1 MNILTIHNHFSFRR
15 QAGLSLVELM
25 ISLTLGLLLL
35 SGITTLIV
43 LQSSTRDELEKASR
57 QIENGRYAMQLLHD
71 DIQLAGFYGEY
82 TPPSG
87 TSTYQTPDPCTT
99 TGNMGWSSST
109 DPTQSTVPVAIYG
122 YPGAAADPTTCG
134 LTSYKPDTAVLV
146 IRRTLTD
153 TLAATAAVAGTT
165 YLQVAQCNTSTT
177 PFVLGT
183 SGFTLRQKDCST
195 AAPLRKYTVR
205 LYYISTCDVCGSDTI
220 PTLKMVEFVDGVQTT
235 RPLVEGIENIQFDFG
250 VDNTGD
256 GAPESYLAS
265 PLAADWQN
273 VMAVRVN
280 LLARNNETTPGYVDN
295 KSYQLGSV
303 AIPAAADNYKR
314 HVYSELVRATNPSG
328 RRE

>member
-1 MNILTIHNHFSFRR
+1 
-15 QAGLSLVELM
+15 
-25 ISLTLGLLLL
+25 
-35 SGITTLIV
+35 
-43 LQSSTRDELEKASR
+43 
-57 QIENGRYAMQLLHD
+57 
-71 DIQLAGFYGEY
+71 
-82 TPPSG
+82 
-87 TSTYQTPDPCTT
+87 
-99 TGNMGWSSST
+99 
-109 DPTQSTVPVAIYG
+109 
-122 YPGAAADPTTCG
+122 
-134 LTSYKPDTAVLV
+134 
-146 IRRTLTD
+146 
-153 TLAATAAVAGTT
+153 
-165 YLQVAQCNTSTT
+165 
-177 PFVLGT
+177 
-183 SGFTLRQKDCST
+183 
-195 AAPLRKYTVR
+195 
-205 LYYISTCDVCGSDTI
+205 
-220 PTLKMVEFVDGVQTT
+220 VEFVDGAQTT